1 MKRIGLLGAN
11 PLSLVVAEI
20 LRAQTPGVDLFY
32 FDDDPDKQNKELCG
46 IKVYGPASEIKIAV
60 EKNDIEA
67 LVICLGDKWLSK
79 RKFFFET
86 CENLGLKTPVVR
98 HPTVVSFEST
108 SIAPGNLL
116 GPGVLIGRGVR
127 LEPNS
132 VFWAG
137 AVIEHDC
144 VISHSCYI
152 GPNVTLSGFVTIG
165 ECSMIGSAA
174 VVLPEISIGSHC
186 VVGAGAVVTRDVPDD
201 STVAGVPARPIHVNQ
216 R

>member
-11 PLSLVVAEI
+11 TISQVVIEI
-20 LRAQTPGVDLFY
+20 LKAQTAGINFFY
-32 FDDDPDKQNKELCG
+32 FDDDSDKQNQDLYG
-46 IKVYGPASEIKIAV
+46 IKVYGPAPAIKTAV
-60 EKNDIEA
+60 EKKDIEA
-67 LVICLGDKWLSK
+67 LVICLGDKWLAK
-79 RKFFFET
+79 RKIFFET
-86 CENLGLKTPVVR
+86 CQKLGLKTPIVR
-98 HPTVVSFEST
+98 HPSVVSFESA

-116 GPGVLIGRGVR
+116 GPGVVIGRGVR

-144 VISHSCYI
+144 MISHSCYI
-152 GPNVTLSGFVTIG
+152 GPNATLSGFVRVG
-165 ECSMIGSAA
+165 DCSMIGSAA
-174 VVLPEISIGSHC
+174 VVLPERSIGSHC
-186 VVGAGAVVTRDVPDD
+186 VIGAGAVVTRDVPDH